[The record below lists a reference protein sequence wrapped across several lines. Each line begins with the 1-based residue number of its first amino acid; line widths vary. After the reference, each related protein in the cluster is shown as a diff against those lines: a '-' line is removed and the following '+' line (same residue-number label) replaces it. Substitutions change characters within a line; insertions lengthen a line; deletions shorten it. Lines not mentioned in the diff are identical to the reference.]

1 MASHSLITKS
11 FKTVKHSKEKTQKKF
26 SDASD
31 DVQPS
36 TSSTDIEVEIKVL
49 KHFDVTLEFGP
60 CTGITRMD
68 RWERAEK
75 HGLNPPLVVKE
86 IILKH
91 LDDAEFTESLWK
103 DYPL

>member
-11 FKTVKHSKEKTQKKF
+11 FKTVKHSKEKTQKK
-26 SDASD
+26 SADDA
-31 DVQPS
+31 QPS
-36 TSSTDIEVEIKVL
+36 TSNTDLEVELKVL

-86 IILKH
+86 IVLRH